1 MAEHNDLGTT
11 GEDLASEHLAKKGYK
26 ILERNWSFGKEE
38 IDIIAQKDDEIVFVE
53 VKTRASAFYGRPE
66 AFVKRQKQRFIIKAA
81 NTYIERHDIDKEA
94 RFDVIGVIVNSGG
107 KEINH
112 IEDAFAPVL

>member
-1 MAEHNDLGTT
+1 MAEHNDLGTS
-11 GEDLASEHLAKKGYK
+11 GEEMAVEYLAQKGYK
-26 ILERNWSFGKEE
+26 ILDRNWSFGKEE
-38 IDIIAQKDDEIVFVE
+38 IDIIAQNDDLIIFVE

-66 AFVKRQKQRFIIKAA
+66 EFVKRQKQRFIIKAA

-94 RFDVIGVIVNSGG
+94 RFDVIGVIINAGG